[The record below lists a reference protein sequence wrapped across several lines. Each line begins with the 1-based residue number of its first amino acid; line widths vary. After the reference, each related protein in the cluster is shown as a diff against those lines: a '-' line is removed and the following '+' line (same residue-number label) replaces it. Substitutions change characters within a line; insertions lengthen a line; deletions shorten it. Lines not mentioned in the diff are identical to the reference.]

1 MANQLFEEQEFDI
14 VFTDINMPVM
24 DGLALIEKW
33 NKKMTRTQW
42 VILSGYDEFNY
53 AQKAI
58 TLGVKDYLLKPVTK
72 KKAQETLVRLIDK
85 YRKPSDHFLNMNELE
100 NLIDKLEG
108 AIWTLNEDTVKSSIS
123 SWGELLVSK
132 EIEVSYF
139 FNTLNNI
146 LSMLIQRL
154 NNRGNIVLEER
165 AGIINGL
172 NIEALIDSFQQNC
185 IELIGRIRVQR
196 KGQVLDPIEF
206 AKKYISDNLTEK
218 ISLDDVADKLGLN
231 SAYFSHLFKKETGTS
246 FVEYRMQ
253 LRMEKAMRL
262 IDSSNMKITEIANS
276 LGYEDLSHFTKTFK
290 KYTGLSPSKY
300 IASLEM
306 D

>member
-1 MANQLFEEQEFDI
+1 
-14 VFTDINMPVM
+14 
-24 DGLALIEKW
+24 
-33 NKKMTRTQW
+33 
-42 VILSGYDEFNY
+42 
-53 AQKAI
+53 
-58 TLGVKDYLLKPVTK
+58 
-72 KKAQETLVRLIDK
+72 
-85 YRKPSDHFLNMNELE
+85 
-100 NLIDKLEG
+100 
-108 AIWTLNEDTVKSSIS
+108 
-123 SWGELLVSK
+123 
-132 EIEVSYF
+132 
-139 FNTLNNI
+139 
-146 LSMLIQRL
+146 MLIQRL

-165 AGIINGL
+165 VGIINGL

-253 LRMEKAMRL
+253 LRMEKAMKL

-276 LGYEDLSHFTKTFK
+276 LGYEISHITRKHLKSIPVYLLQNIFHRWRWINEILVSSFK
-290 KYTGLSPSKY
+290 LISK
-300 IASLEM
+300 IAYLFFR
-306 D
+306 